1 MLGKVVFSLKLV
13 CSSCVRSL
21 LSDTYDELD
30 LFLILNAI
38 YITAAKLN
46 MTTTAIPRARATDE
60 LVSENMKK
68 SIETENTRRAYV
80 TRNRYLV
87 KSVVDV
93 ESSYLQMSEF
103 PMSIGEAIPR
113 ELTL

>member
-1 MLGKVVFSLKLV
+1 MHQEYEVWGLLGKVVFSLKLV

-46 MTTTAIPRARATDE
+46 MTTTAIPRSRATDE
-60 LVSENMKK
+60 LESETWKKNDRNWKYTQGLRDKK
-68 SIETENTRRAYV
+68 SIPY
-80 TRNRYLV
+80 
-87 KSVVDV
+87 
-93 ESSYLQMSEF
+93 
-103 PMSIGEAIPR
+103 
-113 ELTL
+113 